1 MHQIREGTRADL
13 NQVLSLNQA
22 EEKWTSEL
30 DLDSLEELMG
40 YSVAFKVL
48 ADAESVFGFVL
59 VMNSS
64 SAYPN
69 ANLNW
74 FNARLE
80 SFWYVDRIVV
90 DGVCSRR
97 GYGRA
102 LYGHIFASARQE
114 KVRNIA
120 CEYSTRPMNKGSA
133 AFHARMGFREIGN
146 RSDKTNGKGLSMQ
159 VCELSV

>member
-13 NQVLSLNQA
+13 SDVLSLNQA
-22 EEKWTSEL
+22 EEKWTSKL
-30 DLDSLEELMG
+30 ALDSLEELIA
-40 YSVAFKVL
+40 YSVAYKVL
-48 ADAESVFGFVL
+48 TTAESVSGFVL
-59 VMNSS
+59 AMNSS

-90 DGVCSRR
+90 AGTCSRR

-102 LYGHIFASARQE
+102 LYEHIFARARQE
-114 KVRNIA
+114 RVRSIT
-120 CEYSTRPMNKGSA
+120 CEYSTRPMNEGSA
-133 AFHARMGFREIGN
+133 AFHAQMGFREIGN
-146 RSDKTNGKGLSMQ
+146 RIDKTNGKGLSMQ